1 MQVIIDRFE
10 GEFAV
15 VELPDGTRA
24 NLPRV
29 LVPEAGEGDVVNI
42 TVDPAAKAK
51 RAQAIQGLMDDL
63 FAD

>member
-15 VELPDGTRA
+15 VELPDGSRA
-24 NLPRV
+24 LLSRT
-29 LVPEAGEGDVVNI
+29 LVQGAKEGDVLSI
-42 TVDPAAKAK
+42 TLDAGASAQRK
-51 RAQAIQGLMDDL
+51 QAIDELMNDL